1 MENIHSLIEIIQKKM
16 MEYNEELE
24 NLQKNNKKL
33 NKHISEL

>member
-24 NLQKNNKKL
+24 NYEMN
-33 NKHISEL
+33 HDEEEAEMV